1 MIFLDCAAR
10 RSRLTSLLG
19 NAAGIPFVWQPP
31 RDNLIFYIYIW
42 PWLVLFIIHLFSEH
56 PAVHTPPSLSIWGKI
71 AIVVVDSGILLMIL
85 ASLLFWLRGRTL
97 EAFRLTRGKFVYG
110 VKILSRKTKV
120 FSSQDPPVYVIPDQ
134 DFARICPRMGRGI
147 VLPRRLLDQLTRQEI
162 DALVA
167 RQLCLQSKQFRY
179 PAIWI
184 LLVCN
189 VVVVSIAQWLQAAQ
203 LFAFL
208 LYLSLLAVELFAL
221 SRSLPRMLFQTDLRA
236 IQLTGDAEAFFSAL
250 GGLSRFTGVPPSEP
264 MLLRIG
270 RATGISPERI
280 KELLAEHETKPE
292 DCYPTTGSYMDT
304 GL

>member
-1 MIFLDCAAR
+1 
-10 RSRLTSLLG
+10 
-19 NAAGIPFVWQPP
+19 
-31 RDNLIFYIYIW
+31 
-42 PWLVLFIIHLFSEH
+42 
-56 PAVHTPPSLSIWGKI
+56 
-71 AIVVVDSGILLMIL
+71 
-85 ASLLFWLRGRTL
+85 
-97 EAFRLTRGKFVYG
+97 
-110 VKILSRKTKV
+110 
-120 FSSQDPPVYVIPDQ
+120 
-134 DFARICPRMGRGI
+134 
-147 VLPRRLLDQLTRQEI
+147 
-162 DALVA
+162 
-167 RQLCLQSKQFRY
+167 
-179 PAIWI
+179 
-184 LLVCN
+184 
-189 VVVVSIAQWLQAAQ
+189 VVVSIAQWLQAAQ